1 MNRFEAERRVAQKLV
16 SISRHWQALGDRE
29 LARLGVSNS
38 TGWCLVYLSRL
49 GDDARQSDLAR
60 TVGVREATL
69 VRTLGQLEQSGLV
82 QRSPNP
88 QDARANIMRITP
100 KGQSLVAEIE
110 QVLTDL
116 RRDIFRDV
124 NDDDLATTIGVLSH
138 VDTRIAE
145 RRNRL

>member
-1 MNRFEAERRVAQKLV
+1 MA

-60 TVGVREATL
+60 AVSVREATL
-69 VRTLGQLEQSGLV
+69 VRTLGQLEQSGLI

-116 RRDIFRDV
+116 RQDIFRDV
-124 NDDDLATTIGVLSH
+124 NDDDLATTIGVLGH